1 MSTMADDGHFIDDPL
16 MIVKAKL
23 DFSDMG
29 LTIETVRK
37 QAEIYQL
44 GRILYDIEL
53 AISIYG
59 ENRSLGNVAQ
69 NIRAI
74 LKEKQK

>member
-16 MIVKAKL
+16 SIIKAKH

-29 LTIETVRK
+29 LIIETVRK
-37 QAEIYQL
+37 QSQNLEL
-44 GRILYDIEL
+44 GRMLYGIER

-74 LKEKQK
+74 LQEKRK